1 MDELRGMTV
10 RELIVALSQ
19 VEDEIRA
26 ARRSAIDQTPALA
39 GVGAEVAGAVAVDE
53 LPESGV
59 DDRTIELSIREQ
71 QIVDELRGRRET
83 EQLG

>member
-10 RELIVALSQ
+10 RELIVALSE
-19 VEDEIRA
+19 VEDQIRA

-39 GVGAEVAGAVAVDE
+39 GVGADAAGPVAVDE

-59 DDRTIELSIREQ
+59 DDRMIELSIREQ
-71 QIVDELRGRRET
+71 QIVDELHRRRET
-83 EQLG
+83 EELA